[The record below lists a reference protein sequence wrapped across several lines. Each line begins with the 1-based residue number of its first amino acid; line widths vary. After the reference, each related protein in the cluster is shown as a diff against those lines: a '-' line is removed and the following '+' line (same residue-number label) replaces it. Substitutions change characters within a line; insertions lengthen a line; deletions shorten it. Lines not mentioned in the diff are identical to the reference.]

1 MRSQEKKQIWL
12 LDDLTDKAIQQR
24 LSMLGAMLSEFRVR
38 LRISVQHLSELMDV
52 HKSCFSPDS
61 PRPDSKVSST
71 VKYLFAMLELN
82 GMHLHTE
89 SLLDLIRQCR
99 NERKELIIRIA
110 QPRPGN
116 RGHIGGI
123 KVGFREYLVIF
134 GGVDYPLDFTVEFSC
149 FGGIVGHNR
158 QPLFRVIAQKESG
171 QTPC

>member
-24 LSMLGAMLSEFRVR
+24 LSMLSAMLSEFRVR

-52 HKSCFSPDS
+52 HKSCFSSDS

-99 NERKELIIRIA
+99 NERKELIIRIVDA
-110 QPRPGN
+110 DKPLG
-116 RGHIGGI
+116 
-123 KVGFREYLVIF
+123 KDEYML
-134 GGVDYPLDFTVEFSC
+134 L
-149 FGGIVGHNR
+149 R
-158 QPLFRVIAQKESG
+158 QKKNYTPPPEEPEKPKRKKRV
-171 QTPC
+171 